1 MRPGTSRDTDG
12 VNAGPAREGK
22 LNPAQPLPP
31 RLASRGGQGARSRE
45 RGQSTAEF
53 VVMLL
58 GVFFIL
64 FVIIDFTL
72 ALRSYITAVNAA
84 REGARLGVVSG
95 GDPTLDTLVENRTV
109 SHSMGL
115 LAGDDVTVLHPDG
128 TDKGDPI
135 TVAVDYKHK
144 FIFLGLF
151 MDALEIDV
159 KTSTTMRFE

>member
-1 MRPGTSRDTDG
+1 
-12 VNAGPAREGK
+12 
-22 LNPAQPLPP
+22 
-31 RLASRGGQGARSRE
+31 
-45 RGQSTAEF
+45 
-53 VVMLL
+53 MLL